1 MMPTKSGTQLHF
13 RGAGLVVRSRR
24 FLIGVALATAAI
36 VSTGAGSAQSSKHEL
51 TISAA
56 ISLKDALNEI
66 DSVYTSSHSGTAL
79 HFNVGGSGTL
89 QQQIEQGAPVD
100 IFISASP
107 KEMDALD
114 SKGMLL
120 AGTRH
125 DLVKNQVV
133 LIVPS
138 DRAGVSNFQDLTRA
152 EVKNVAIGEPRTV
165 PAGRY
170 AQQVLTHFGVYDQLK
185 PKFVFGK
192 DVRQVLA
199 YVETG
204 NADAGIVYATDARI
218 TNRVK
223 VVATAPED
231 SHAPVVYPVAII
243 KTSHDPSAAR
253 EFMQFLW
260 GSQARDVFVKFGF
273 VPSGA

>member
-1 MMPTKSGTQLHF
+1 
-13 RGAGLVVRSRR
+13 VRSRR
-24 FLIGVALATAAI
+24 FLIAVALAVAI
-36 VSTGAGSAQSSKHEL
+36 VSARAVKAQSSRHDL

-66 DSVYTSSHSGTAL
+66 ESIYTASHSGTAL

-107 KEMDALD
+107 KEMDALE

-120 AGTRH
+120 AGTRR

-138 DRAGVSNFQDLTRA
+138 DRTGVANFQDLTRA
-152 EVKNVAIGEPRTV
+152 DVKNVAIGEPRTV
-165 PAGRY
+165 PAGSY
-170 AQQVLTHFGVYDQLK
+170 AQQVLTHFGIYDQLK
-185 PKFVFGK
+185 AKLVFGK

-243 KTSHDPSAAR
+243 QTSHDPSAAR
-253 EFMQFLW
+253 EFLQFLR

>member
-1 MMPTKSGTQLHF
+1 
-13 RGAGLVVRSRR
+13 VRSRR
-24 FLIGVALATAAI
+24 FLVGVALAAAAV
-36 VSTGAGSAQSSKHEL
+36 VSAFAGNAQSSKYDL

-66 DSVYTSSHSGTAL
+66 ESAYTSGHSGTTL
-79 HFNVGGSGTL
+79 HLNCGASGTL

-100 IFISASP
+100 VFISASP
-107 KEMDALD
+107 REMDALE

-120 AGTRH
+120 PGTRH

-138 DRAGVSNFQDLTRA
+138 DRTGVSNFRDLMRT
-152 EVKNVAIGEPRTV
+152 EVKFVAMGEPRAV
-165 PAGRY
+165 PAGSY
-170 AQQVLTHFGVYDQLK
+170 AQQVLTHFGIYDQLK
-185 PKFVFGK
+185 PKLVFGK
-192 DVRQVLA
+192 DVRQVLE

-218 TNRVK
+218 TNRVT
-223 VVATAPED
+223 VVATAPEN
-231 SHAPVVYPVAII
+231 SHAPVVYPVAVI

-253 EFMQFLW
+253 GFVGFLL
-260 GSQARDVFVKFGF
+260 GPQARGVFVKFGF